1 MDDISKVLLTTISNT
16 LLGTVILMP
25 CLTLAVNKPKQVYY
39 STTLLLFSPTFT
51 VRYVM

>member
-25 CLTLAVNKPKQVYY
+25 CLTLEVNKPKTSVLLYDIV
-39 STTLLLFSPTFT
+39 TL
-51 VRYVM
+51 